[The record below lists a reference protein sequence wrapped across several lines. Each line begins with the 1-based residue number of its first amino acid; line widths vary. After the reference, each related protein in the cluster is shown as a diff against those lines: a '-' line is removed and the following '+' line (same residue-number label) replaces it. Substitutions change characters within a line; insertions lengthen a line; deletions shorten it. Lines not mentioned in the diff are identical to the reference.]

1 MLDTLVSPRVVV
13 DDDPRLFAAAA
24 AEHGW
29 GDGLPLVPP
38 TPELVAEY
46 VVASGLAAQHVI
58 AVLPPRN
65 AECTVE
71 RLAVNAAMTLCPPD
85 AMPLLVAALEA
96 MAEPAFALHALN
108 ATTGSV
114 VPALIVNGPIARN
127 LEIPSGAG
135 CLGGVAGPAP
145 AIGRALRL
153 VMRNVAGQ
161 LIGETSQS
169 VFGQPGRVTG
179 IVFAEWEE
187 RSPWAPFAER
197 RGVPGD
203 AVTVYGAMGT
213 ANICDLVAD
222 TGQGLLEI
230 IGKSLAYPAANGF
243 LTSSA
248 FSETLVAVNPRWADL
263 IARDV
268 PEMVE
273 VQALIWKHASL
284 PLDWWPAAYHQPFE
298 KAGRILPGG
307 RVPLVP
313 SPEDVFVLV
322 AGGEG
327 NLHAAAL
334 HSWGDTRTTT
344 RPVGHDG

>member
-1 MLDTLVSPRVVV
+1 MSEALTSPRLTV
-13 DDDPRLFAAAA
+13 DDDPRAFNAFAM
-24 AEHGW
+24 ERGW

-38 TPELVAEY
+38 TPALVEKY
-46 VVASGLAAQHVI
+46 ISASGLASDHVI
-58 AVLPPRN
+58 AALPPRN
-65 AECTVE
+65 ADCTVE
-71 RLAVNAAMTLCPPD
+71 RLAINAAMTLAPPA
-85 AMPLLVAALEA
+85 AMPLMVAALDA
-96 MAEPAFALHALN
+96 MADPGFALHALN

-114 VPALIVNGPIARN
+114 VPAVVVNGPIRRG
-127 LEIPSGAG
+127 LELPMGAG
-135 CLGGVAGPAP
+135 LLGGVAGSAP

-161 LIGETSQS
+161 LIGVTSQS
-169 VFGQPGRVTG
+169 VFGQPGRVAG

-222 TGQGLLEI
+222 TGSLLLEI

-248 FSETLVAVNPRWADL
+248 FSETMVVINPVWAEL

-268 PEMVE
+268 PDIAE
-273 VQALIWKHASL
+273 VQQQIWTHARR
-284 PLDWWPAAYHQPFE
+284 PLDTWAEPYHAPFE
-298 KAGRILPGG
+298 KAGRVLPGG
-307 RVPLVP
+307 LVPLVP
-313 SPEDVFVLV
+313 SPEDVFVV
-322 AGGEG
+322 VGGGEG

-344 RPVGHDG
+344 RGVRAG

>member
-1 MLDTLVSPRVVV
+1 MSDSLVSARIVV
-13 DDDPRLFAAAA
+13 DDDPRAFARLAV
-24 AEHGW
+24 ERGW

-46 VVASGLAAQHVI
+46 VEASGLPAQHVI

-65 AECTVE
+65 ANCTVE
-71 RLAVNAAMTLCPPD
+71 RLAINAAMTLAPVE
-85 AMPLLVAALEA
+85 AMPLMTAALEA
-96 MAEPAFALHALN
+96 MADPAFALHALN

-114 VPALIVNGPIARN
+114 VPALIVNGPVARQ
-127 LEIPSGAG
+127 LDIPAGAG
-135 CLGGVAGPAP
+135 CLGGVAGAAP

-153 VMRNVAGQ
+153 VMRNIAGQ
-161 LIGETSQS
+161 LIGVTSQS
-169 VFGQPGRVTG
+169 VYGQPGRVAG

-187 RSPWAPFAER
+187 MSPWAPFAER
-197 RGVPGD
+197 RGVSGN

-213 ANICDLVAD
+213 TNICDLVAD
-222 TGQGLLEI
+222 TGAGLLEI

-248 FSETLVAVNPRWADL
+248 FSETLVAVNPVWAKL
-263 IARDV
+263 IARDIPDV
-268 PEMVE
+268 AE
-273 VQALIWKHASL
+273 VQALLWKHATL
-284 PLDWWPAAYHQPFE
+284 PLDWWPEPYHEPFE

-307 RVPLVP
+307 TVPLV
-313 SPEDVFVLV
+313 SSAEHVFVLV

-344 RPVGHDG
+344 RPVSHAA